1 MGDLTLY
8 VGALRVRGPHTEV
21 LAVRR
26 GAVVRLQTQD
36 RAAAGLKGL
45 GYVPRQ
51 AGCRLP
57 TKACTPSRKS
67 SLP

>member
-36 RAAAGLKGL
+36 RAATGLTGL
-45 GYVPRQ
+45 RYTPFQTGR
-51 AGCRLP
+51 RLP